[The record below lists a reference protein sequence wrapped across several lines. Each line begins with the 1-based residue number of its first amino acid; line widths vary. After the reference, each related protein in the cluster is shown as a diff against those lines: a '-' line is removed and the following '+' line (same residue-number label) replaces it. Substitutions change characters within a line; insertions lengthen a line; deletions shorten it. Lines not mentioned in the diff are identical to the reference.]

1 MAVRWNVQVTVEVAA
16 CFVSFEPLNPGT
28 VTNVFPLRLNRNTPP
43 DTVAA
48 IMEIEKNYWSNGRYT
63 DINAP
68 APEIVSVVGWWGFEG
83 HNRNRVRKVCF
94 KTEL

>member
-1 MAVRWNVQVTVEVAA
+1 MTVEVAA

-48 IMEIEKNYWSNGRYT
+48 IMEIEKNYCSNERYKN
-63 DINAP
+63 ISGP
-68 APEIVSVVGWWGFEG
+68 APEIVSVVGWLSFEG
-83 HNRNRVRKVCF
+83 QSGNSEIK
-94 KTEL
+94 